1 MKLKIYKF
9 SLYLKHHYDLIL
21 KNQTNEKSST
31 ITKIVSFGIL
41 LLFISC
47 TQDDL
52 LRDGATSE
60 HTEEGRQRF
69 ISFERLTKQIGTN
82 AAFNGNI
89 QYFDRNKITHAG
101 RGGEFVEAYI
111 DTEIIHLIET
121 ETMNFYTLRII
132 NNNPEER
139 TNIFYNLVFE
149 EHLETGEV
157 SSVIIQYHP
166 ELEWLFDRSQLFRGD
181 IIKFDNQLISLEDL
195 SGGLILNGELQGRI
209 VPCSRSEEHTS
220 ELQSRPHLVCRLLLE
235 KKKKITIIQRIY
247 EEI

>member
-69 ISFERLTKQIGTN
+69 ISFERLTKQIGTS

-101 RGGEFVEAYI
+101 RGGEFVKAHI
-111 DTEIIHLIET
+111 DTDIIHLIET

-139 TNIFYNLVFE
+139 TNTFYNLVFSE
-149 EHLETGEV
+149 DLESGEV
-157 SSVIIQYHP
+157 TSCILQYSP
-166 ELEWLFDRSQLFRGD
+166 QISWLFDKTEGFKGD
-181 IIKFDNQLISLEDL
+181 IVKYDNQFVSLE
-195 SGGLILNGELQGRI
+195 E
-209 VPCSRSEEHTS
+209 
-220 ELQSRPHLVCRLLLE
+220 
-235 KKKKITIIQRIY
+235 
-247 EEI
+247 